1 MNEKNLK
8 TQLDIISEEIIS
20 LKHSVLLE
28 MATFGRINADNQLYR
43 IAIHGPA
50 SGDRPMPHIHIYLAN
65 DHAPYTNFN
74 FEVSLVDLVCY
85 DKIVLVAQ
93 TDRSKNIRRTNK
105 NECTWSGYK
114 DLYNEFRKFLFSK
127 PMKKLYKNIAQ
138 NNLQVA
144 IMEWDNEN
152 NDNMDDNQSLMKT
165 FIESK
170 GFNILPSYLPFFEYD
185 NNDKDLL

>member
-127 PMKKLYKNIAQ
+127 PMKKLYKNVAQ

-144 IMEWDNEN
+144 IVNYTLINE
-152 NDNMDDNQSLMKT
+152 DAFDS
-165 FIESK
+165 
-170 GFNILPSYLPFFEYD
+170 
-185 NNDKDLL
+185 